1 MKKLTYW
8 VSPSIHDSSAYN
20 IRAKTRKE
28 CNRLISEWGSEDT
41 HGRPV
46 KHTIE
51 YVGVFDLMEHCLA
64 DSLGYEPMG
73 IDTIKVEMANAL

>member
-1 MKKLTYW
+1 MTHKLTYW
-8 VSPSIHDSSAYN
+8 VAPSVHDSSAYN

-28 CNRLISEWGSEDT
+28 CNRLLAEWDSEDT

-51 YVGVFDLMEHCLA
+51 YSDSFDLMQQCLSE
-64 DSLGYEPMG
+64 SLGYEPMALT
-73 IDTIKVEMANAL
+73 TIKVEKANR